1 MTTYEERMA
10 PLFSQ
15 MLLQRE
21 FEQLEILRKAHEQ
34 RQTDAHAL
42 ARPAQ
47 DYVRFERA
55 ARELEAV
62 RTARRRI
69 STHHYGRCELCSQ
82 PIDLLRLNAF
92 PTDPY
97 CLSCEYK
104 RARRA
109 ARRPRAAS

>member
-21 FEQLEILRKAHEQ
+21 FEQLEILRKADEH
-34 RQTDAHAL
+34 RKTNAHAL

-62 RTARRRI
+62 RTARKRI
-69 STHHYGRCELCSQ
+69 STHSYGRCTQCSQ

-104 RARRA
+104 HARSTARRA
-109 ARRPRAAS
+109 RASG